1 MKKIKGKEGM
11 YLYKGV
17 QVKKTNSGNYVA
29 RFYVN
34 SIGGQCRVC
43 GSTQANFK
51 KIFND
56 FIKQHNGLRK

>member
-1 MKKIKGKEGM
+1 MKKIEEGL
-11 YLYKGV
+11 YEYKGV

-34 SIGGQCRVC
+34 SIGGQCRVV